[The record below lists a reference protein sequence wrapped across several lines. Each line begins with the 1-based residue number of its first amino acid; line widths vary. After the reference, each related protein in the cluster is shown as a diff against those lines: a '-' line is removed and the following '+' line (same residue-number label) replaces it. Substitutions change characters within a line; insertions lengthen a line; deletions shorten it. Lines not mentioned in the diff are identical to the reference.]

1 MMQGSGSYTRRTF
14 LQKASLLSAGFWWSN
29 SSLSEKN
36 QRLSFSTLGCPD
48 WEFSK
53 IVEFA
58 RQHQY
63 GAIEVRGILRELDL
77 PRCKEFSTPD
87 NRKETLARMR
97 DAHLVFINLG
107 SSCTLHFPEG
117 KIRNKNLDE
126 GRRYIDLAAELNC
139 PNIRVFPNNFPK
151 EQDRQQT
158 IEWMV
163 SGLLTLSEY
172 AKGTSV
178 NILLES
184 HGDLVYVKDLISVM
198 ETASRSNI
206 GLIWDFTNMWSVTRE
221 NLEEVFPLLRKYIR
235 HVHVKDARLTEGTP
249 QYCLLGRGDI
259 PVKQAIGLLRK
270 ADYSGYY
277 SFEWEKLWHP
287 EILEPDEALSDYVTV
302 MHQIFN
308 Q

>member
-1 MMQGSGSYTRRTF
+1 
-14 LQKASLLSAGFWWSN
+14 
-29 SSLSEKN
+29 
-36 QRLSFSTLGCPD
+36 PD

-63 GAIEVRGILRELDL
+63 GALEVRGILRELDL
-77 PRCKEFSTPD
+77 TRCKEFSTPA
-87 NRKETLARMR
+87 NRKETLTRMR
-97 DAHLVFINLG
+97 DANLVFINLG

-117 KIRNKNLDE
+117 ESRNKNLDE

-158 IEWMV
+158 MEWMV

-198 ETASRSNI
+198 EAASRSNI

-235 HVHVKDARLTEGTP
+235 HVHVKDARLTKGTP

-270 ADYSGYY
+270 ADYAGYY

-287 EILEPDEALSDYVTV
+287 EILEPEEALSDYVTV